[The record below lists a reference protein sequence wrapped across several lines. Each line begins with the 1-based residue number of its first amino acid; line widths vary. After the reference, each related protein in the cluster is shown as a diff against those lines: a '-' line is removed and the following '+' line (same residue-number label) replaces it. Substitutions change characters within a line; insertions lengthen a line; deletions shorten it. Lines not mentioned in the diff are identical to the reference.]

1 MVHIYNGMLT
11 IKKSKIM
18 PTATT
23 WMDLETAILS
33 EVSQTQKDKCHVIS
47 LMWNLKSKQN
57 RSRVTD
63 VENKTMVTRE

>member
-1 MVHIYNGMLT
+1 MLT

-33 EVSQTQKDKCHVIS
+33 EVSQTQKDNCHVIS

>member
-1 MVHIYNGMLT
+1 MLT

>member
-1 MVHIYNGMLT
+1 MLT
-11 IKKSKIM
+11 IKKSKIL